1 MARTQAKGRKSSLGV
16 SLVYRTDTFRIPM
29 AGPADMTKLTALIE
43 DGALD
48 PVHIAA
54 ILVKT
59 EGNGGVNDFTREYT
73 CATLAMT
80 LAPYLRATPAEVER
94 RIAIVVSGGTEGV
107 LSPHAT
113 LFARTPIAKR
123 ADAPD
128 GGRKRLA
135 IGIAATR
142 DFLPHEIG
150 RAAQIEATAAAVASA
165 MTDAGISHAEDVHW
179 VQVKCPLLTADRVR
193 AARRAGHEP
202 VTEIAYKSMAYS
214 RGASA
219 LGVAVALGE
228 IPMPVAEDAV
238 LSDWS
243 LASAVASASAG
254 IELKNNVV
262 IVLGNAEGV
271 GGDCVIAHAVMR
283 DAIDAAAVLAAL
295 RLSGAQAD
303 AEAGARID
311 TSRVVQVLAKADPS
325 PDGMLRGFRHTM
337 LDDTDISATRHV
349 RAAVGGVIASL
360 IGCPAAF
367 VSGGAE
373 HQGPP
378 GGGPVA
384 VIARVSE

>member
-1 MARTQAKGRKSSLGV
+1 M
-16 SLVYRTDTFRIPM
+16 YRTDTFRIPM

-48 PVHIAA
+48 PMHIAA

-59 EGNGGVNDFTREYT
+59 EGNGGVNDFTREYA
-73 CATLAMT
+73 CATLAAT
-80 LAPYLRATPAEVER
+80 LAPYLRATHAEVER

-113 LFARTPIAKR
+113 VFARTPIASR
-123 ADAPD
+123 AGAPD

-142 DFLPHEIG
+142 EFLPHEIG
-150 RAAQIEATAAAVASA
+150 RAAQIEATAAAVAAA
-165 MTDAGISHAEDVHW
+165 MTDAGISRAEDVHW

-228 IPMPVAEDAV
+228 IATPVAEEEV

-271 GGDCVIAHAVMR
+271 GGDCVIAHAVME

-295 RLSGAQAD
+295 RRSGAQVDADVGAPGADSVSAD
-303 AEAGARID
+303 AGDRRID
-311 TSRVVQVLAKADPS
+311 TSRIVQVLAKADPS

-337 LDDTDISATRHV
+337 LDDTDISATRHA
-349 RAAVGGVIASL
+349 RAAVGGMIAGL